1 MGGADVDAGA
11 AKLPSVRHERR
22 VLVLFDDL
30 VAELVAVHMLLFVL
44 AGYIASGLRCTT
56 AGHHV
61 MLMLI
66 DLTCV

>member
-11 AKLPSVRHERR
+11 AKLPSVRHEQR

-30 VAELVAVHMLLFVL
+30 VAELVAVHILLFVL

-56 AGHHV
+56 GHHV

>member
-1 MGGADVDAGA
+1 
-11 AKLPSVRHERR
+11 

-44 AGYIASGLRCTT
+44 AGYIASGLRCT

>member
-1 MGGADVDAGA
+1 MGGADVDSGA
-11 AKLPSVRHERR
+11 AKLPPVRHEQR

-30 VAELVAVHMLLFVL
+30 VAELVAVHMLIFVL
-44 AGYIASGLRCTT
+44 AGYIASGLRCT